1 MTTINVKKRVAGRR
15 RAAWVLLAAA
25 VTATATQARPALAYN
40 TTEHIRNSDQ
50 AYQALNLMRRGAAYA
65 VQARRLDQG
74 GAAEALAGKYQP
86 LSRCPES
93 VCPARSCPNG
103 DCPAGQ
109 QWRRFVAQAV
119 AAPAKLD
126 RVRSDLADPDPKLV
140 KESCGN
146 ELPKLGPRELA
157 LCRVGE
163 LSFAARPGWATSPNA
178 CFLRPDYVVG
188 GADQNPYDVAHPE
201 LGPVLPFYYDLPSN
215 LSGAAIGM
223 WSTGPD
229 EAQEDTKVWWRPTST
244 GFLGALREGAHA
256 AADVASTAAVLIAAP
271 FACFYSWWKGRNC
284 FDDVRSVV
292 HTAHRAGPEIVGVV
306 EQNVFG
312 RIDFSGSDAGLPLP
326 GLWHFGHVEREG
338 QFNEVPG
345 MKFIAGGPG
354 GEIDD
359 LDYTII
365 AFTDGLGITLQ
376 SETSMGVKRYAPFAD
391 AGPRTVGDWIDPTI
405 TSVEFEPVQNLGQWG
420 WTQFRD
426 GKLGAKGLGW
436 VLHALGDAGQPHHTI
451 SGVGWGHAAWE
462 RFANVAWQPGFR
474 EDDVVKHYPDLQKI
488 VTIAFRWWKF
498 LDDRQARTGAG
509 DLAVRELIVAFLRET
524 AQLPVSRVG
533 RAFRKGVSSSDEPS
547 LEQARDLYESEAP
560 AMKELMQRAIGVS
573 MAFLVK
579 ASDFVKTTGSSPCD
593 CGQNAA
599 RFGKDASGK
608 LVTPHDGLCHAC
620 GTGAFQGLPL
630 WLDGACVA
638 ACPPDQPTALAGRCV
653 AEGACPDET
662 PFVEG
667 GACVAACSGTNVVV
681 NLRSCQAAC
690 PAPQH
695 PDAAGFCTR
704 LPSTAPRVCGAS
716 TDDVPQAC
724 CAPAGAPARSAADC
738 CSRDRSPDG
747 FCRGLPEDRC
757 AIGDE
762 CRSLVCADH
771 QCAPGANGGRCVDEL
786 DCASGICSEDHRC
799 LGRAGDRCTSWDE
812 CDSATCVKT
821 DPRNVVGACGEVFP

>member
-1 MTTINVKKRVAGRR
+1 MTNIEMKRGRR
-15 RAAWVLLAAA
+15 RAAWVLLATA
-25 VTATATQARPALAYN
+25 VAATATQARPALAYN
-40 TTEHIRNSDQ
+40 TTEHIRHSDQ
-50 AYQALNLMRRGAAYA
+50 AYQVLNLMRRGAAYA
-65 VQARRLDQG
+65 VQAQRLDEE
-74 GAAEALAGKYQP
+74 GARAGKYAP

-93 VCPARSCPNG
+93 ICPARACPNA
-103 DCPAGQ
+103 DCPDGR
-109 QWRRFVAQAV
+109 QWKRFVAQAL

-140 KESCGN
+140 NESCGN
-146 ELPKLGPRELA
+146 ELPKLAPRELA
-157 LCRVGE
+157 MCRVGE

-178 CFLRPDYVVG
+178 CFLRPDYIVG
-188 GADQNPYDVAHPE
+188 GADQNPYDVARPE
-201 LGPVLPFYYDLPSN
+201 LGPVLPFFQDLPAN
-215 LSGAAIGM
+215 LTGAAIGM

-229 EAQEDTKVWWRPTST
+229 EAREDTKVWWRPTST

-271 FACFYSWWKGRNC
+271 FACLYSWWNERNC

-292 HTAHRAGPEIVGVV
+292 HTAHRVGPEIVGVV
-306 EQNVFG
+306 EQNTFG
-312 RIDFSGSDAGLPLP
+312 RIDFSGSDVGLPLP

-345 MKFIAGGPG
+345 MKFVAGGPG
-354 GEIDD
+354 GVIDD
-359 LDYTII
+359 LDYTIL
-365 AFTDGLGITLQ
+365 AATSGFGITLH
-376 SETSMGVKRYAPFAD
+376 SEESMGVKRYAPFAD
-391 AGPRTVGDWIDPTI
+391 GAPRTVGDWIDPPI
-405 TSVEFEPVQNLGQWG
+405 GLVEFEPVQNLGQWG

-474 EDDVVKHYPDLQKI
+474 EDDVVKHYPDLEQI
-488 VTIAFRWWKF
+488 VAVAFRWWKF

-509 DLAVRELIVAFLRET
+509 DLAVRDLIVAFLRET

-533 RAFRKGVSSSDEPS
+533 RAFRRGVSSSDDPS
-547 LEQARDLYESEAP
+547 LEESRDLYLSEAP

-579 ASDFVKTTGSSPCD
+579 ASDFVKMTGGSPCD
-593 CGQNAA
+593 CGKNAA

-608 LVTPHDGLCHAC
+608 LVTPHDGSCHTC
-620 GTGAFQGLPL
+620 GSGAFEGLPF

-638 ACPPDQPTALAGRCV
+638 ACPPDQPTAFAGTCV
-653 AEGACPDET
+653 AVGACPDER

-681 NLRSCQAAC
+681 NLRSCQPAC

-704 LPSTAPRVCGAS
+704 LPSVAPRICGVS

-724 CAPAGAPARSAADC
+724 CAPAGAPARSAAEC

-771 QCAPGANGGRCVDEL
+771 QCARGANGGRCVSES

-812 CDSATCVKT
+812 CDSATCLRS
-821 DPRNVVGACGEVFP
+821 DSRNGFGVCGEVFP